1 MVTMQ
6 RKAHDENGVVV
17 ATKHE
22 GPRLATLQR
31 LELGDD
37 DGWEAAEFCVGGDE
51 LGVVGASGG
60 VEEGVG
66 HGEAV
71 IEAGVGGG
79 ESGHFVE
86 RDDAAVE
93 SLRQEAIGERL
104 ATVAG
109 ELAVDLVDDER
120 GNNDGSL
127 VLQVMGEQWGF
138 GVFGE
143 IFEPA

>member
-1 MVTMQ
+1 MV
-6 RKAHDENGVVV
+6 
-17 ATKHE
+17 
-22 GPRLATLQR
+22 
-31 LELGDD
+31 
-37 DGWEAAEFCVGGDE
+37 
-51 LGVVGASGG
+51 VVGADVHKRTHTFVAVDDVGRKVGEKVVSATTP
-60 VEEGVG
+60 G

-93 SLRQEAIGERL
+93 CLREKTIGERL

-109 ELAVDLVDDER
+109 ELAVDLVDHEGGDD
-120 GNNDGSL
+120 DGSL
-127 VLQVMGEQWGF
+127 VLQVVGEQWGL